1 MQFMSPQNV
10 NVSGQYLFQKEP
22 GKRWKESLKGRGNK
36 GHPSFCLRAFKN
48 LKILGSMIW
57 ENDALVLEHLK
68 DVKIKILRG
77 PGTNEHHSRIS
88 F

>member
-36 GHPSFCLRAFKN
+36 GHPSL
-48 LKILGSMIW
+48 L
-57 ENDALVLEHLK
+57 LEG
-68 DVKIKILRG
+68 I
-77 PGTNEHHSRIS
+77 
-88 F
+88 